1 MISSPPLCAV
11 GCAQDHDGLLELDE
25 AEASKAFAI
34 SLRAAMDP
42 TDSYLWQ
49 SVPDRTGPV
58 TRSSFE
64 TRMRFPVR
72 RCASIADAEVGD
84 TLSGPLA

>member
-1 MISSPPLCAV
+1 MVLSIPLCAV
-11 GCAQDHDGLLELDE
+11 ERAQDHDGLLELDE
-25 AEASKAFAI
+25 VEASKAVAI

-42 TDSYLWQ
+42 TDPYLWH

-72 RCASIADAEVGD
+72 RCASIADA
-84 TLSGPLA
+84 